1 VVVLDEVRSRRRYD
15 LALTVSTDNMRN
27 HHHLRHRELMR
38 QKDLPYGVRV
48 FAWARA
54 IRWIGW
60 GFGETL
66 LPVFIILFSKS
77 FAEAGFFSS
86 SVDIAGL
93 ISLPFIGLWADKV
106 PARRLILWSLILYPI
121 VGASYFLAG
130 ALGLSIYVVIAR
142 VANGVTWELEN
153 VGIETYYR
161 RIIDRT
167 HIAASFGYIETWS
180 HAAWIAAALV
190 GMVLVQFFPIYD
202 LLFLIAPFALIAYVV
217 ALNAPKDSPKA
228 DKEPRLSFLRTYRKA
243 VSEWRTWD
251 SGLWIVSALILFS
264 SILSALMYFFI
275 PIDAYLT
282 GANLTMVV
290 LITVFGSIPAL
301 FSYKLG
307 RLADIRNKYHL
318 IAFGLCATAVIA
330 IGLAVFPQYWF
341 KLLAMFLLGIIL
353 ELFYVA
359 QSALITTLGPSET
372 YGKRGSAFESII
384 TLGDLSA
391 PLILGIGLDILG
403 FSNISLIVACGA
415 LVLAVGY
422 RWMKS

>member
-1 VVVLDEVRSRRRYD
+1 MSLLHRSRR
-15 LALTVSTDNMRN
+15 
-27 HHHLRHRELMR
+27 HRIPINNE
-38 QKDLPYGVRV
+38 LPYGVRV

-54 IRWIGW
+54 MRWIGW
-60 GFGETL
+60 GFGEAL

-106 PARRLILWSLILYPI
+106 SAKRLILWSLILYPI
-121 VGASYFLAG
+121 VGISYFFAGLFGLAVY
-130 ALGLSIYVVIAR
+130 IVIAR
-142 VANGVTWELEN
+142 IANGVTWELEN

-161 RIIDRT
+161 RTINSD

-180 HAAWIAAALV
+180 HVAWIGAALA
-190 GMVLVQFFPIYD
+190 GMILVHFMPIYY
-202 LLFLIAPFALIAYVV
+202 LLFLIAPFAVIAYFI
-217 ALNAPKDSPKA
+217 ALKAPKDSPKV
-228 DKEPRLSFLRTYRKA
+228 DNKPKLSFMHTYAKA
-243 VSEWRTWD
+243 MSEWRTWD
-251 SGLWIVSALILFS
+251 SKLWMVSVLILFS

-282 GANLTMVV
+282 GANLPMVV
-290 LITVFGSIPAL
+290 LITVLGSLPAL

-307 RLADIRNKYHL
+307 RLADIKNKYHL
-318 IAFGLCATAVIA
+318 IAIGLFASAVIVFGLA
-330 IGLAVFPQYWF
+330 IFPQYWF
-341 KLLAMFLLGIIL
+341 KLVAIFLLGIAL

-359 QSALITTLGPSET
+359 QSALITTLGPAET
-372 YGKRGSAFESII
+372 YGKRGGAFEIVV

-391 PLILGIGLDILG
+391 PLILGIGLDIIG
-403 FSNISLIVACGA
+403 FSHIALITAICA

-422 RWMKS
+422 RLIKS